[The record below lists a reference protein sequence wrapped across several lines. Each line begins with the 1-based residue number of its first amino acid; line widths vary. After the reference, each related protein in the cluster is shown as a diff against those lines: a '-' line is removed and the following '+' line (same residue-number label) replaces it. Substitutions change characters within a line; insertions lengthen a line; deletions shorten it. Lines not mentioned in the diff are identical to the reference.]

1 MKPVKNIR
9 IGRVAART
17 GVSVSAIRFYEDK
30 GLISSHRNS
39 SGHRMFLPSDIRK
52 ISLIVIA
59 QNLGFSL
66 AAIKT
71 RLDRLPQ
78 DKALTKADWQLM
90 SEEFRKDIDRRI
102 SNLEALRDKLTSCIG
117 CGCLSMEVCSLYN
130 IDDEAGKKGSGP
142 RYLLGDK
149 P

>member
-102 SNLEALRDKLTSCIG
+102 SNLEALRGKLTSCIG